1 MTLCMHIPDAPLAM
15 DDTTIDLL
23 VYVIDMVDQEFPVE
37 VPQVDILVLRL
48 VQRDLMIQR
57 SPMQLTLN

>member
-1 MTLCMHIPDAPLAM
+1 MTLRMPILGAPLAM
-15 DDTTIDLL
+15 ADTTIDLL
-23 VYVIDMVDQEFPVE
+23 VYVIDTVDQEFPVE

-57 SPMQLTLN
+57 SPVQLTLN

>member
-1 MTLCMHIPDAPLAM
+1 MTLRMPIPGAPLAM

-23 VYVIDMVDQEFPVE
+23 VYVIDTVDLELPVE